1 MSNRFDNK
9 RLLYILSGLAVI
21 LVFTVLVKIPKERAT
36 IKDRIFEF
44 DSTKVE
50 KIILYPKTS
59 LGMSF
64 EIFRDNGIWKV
75 KQENIVST
83 SRKMEVEN
91 IMNEILS
98 IKPQNLVSKNKE
110 KWIDFEV
117 TDSTG
122 TRIRIQD
129 GKGKDMADLI
139 VGRFTFKQVENQPGM
154 YGRNNIQGTSYV
166 RVNGENEVYGIDG
179 FLSLS
184 FNRSFNDWRDNTL
197 SEFSENDVTNIRFIY
212 PADSG
217 YVLSLRDSKWFL
229 DNNPADS
236 ANVASYLSSLSN
248 ADGQDFNDTF
258 KPDVNPD
265 YQVLIEG
272 NNLLNINVK
281 CYRLQDGTFILN
293 SSLNPDIFFSSKADG
308 VFSRVF
314 KSKKD
319 LI

>member
-1 MSNRFDNK
+1 
-9 RLLYILSGLAVI
+9 VI
-21 LVFTVLVKIPKERAT
+21 LVFTVLVKIPRESAT
-36 IKDRIFEF
+36 IKDRIVEF
-44 DSTKVE
+44 DSTKAGR
-50 KIILYPKTS
+50 IILYPKPTI
-59 LGMSF
+59 GKAF
-64 EIFRDNGIWKV
+64 EVFKDNGIWKV
-75 KQENIVST
+75 QQDNIVSA

-91 IMNEILS
+91 IMSEILS
-98 IKPQNLVSKNKE
+98 IKPQNLVSKSKS

-129 GKGKDMADLI
+129 SKGRDLADLI
-139 VGRFTFKQVENQPGM
+139 VGRFTFKQADNQLSM

-197 SEFSENDVTNIRFIY
+197 AEFNKLT
-212 PADSG
+212 
-217 YVLSLRDSKWFL
+217 
-229 DNNPADS
+229 
-236 ANVASYLSSLSN
+236 SLSN
-248 ADGQDFNDTF
+248 VDGQEFNDTY
-258 KPDVNPD
+258 KPDANPD
-265 YQVLIEG
+265 YQLMIEG

-281 CYRLQDGTFILN
+281 CYRQKDGTFIIN
-293 SSLNPDIFFSSKADG
+293 SSLNPGIFFSSKADG
-308 VFSRVF
+308 VFNRVF